1 MAFVWGIVI
10 GVAGASADANIAWIF
25 AFIPFLFVVY
35 LQVKEKYCPQ
45 QEVLHHCSNCGVKI
59 ALYEDPANDIC
70 CFGMIPAKLWR
81 SKTVEEDNFPN
92 QELIFQYEQAHDVA
106 DNMKNAKTMMNADF
120 NKDENVMQR

>member
-1 MAFVWGIVI
+1 MAFSWWIAI
-10 GVAGASADANIAWIF
+10 GAGGSAAGAGIAWAIG
-25 AFIPFLFVVY
+25 AIPFIYLVY

-45 QEVLHHCSNCGVKI
+45 QEVFHHCSNCGIKI
-59 ALYEDPANDIC
+59 AFYKDPVNDSC

-106 DNMKNAKTMMNADF
+106 DNMKNANTMMKADF
-120 NKDENVMQR
+120 KNDPNVMQR